1 MSHRTNDTLRKML
14 NNLAP
19 GSAAAFLGDVILD
32 LINGVNQ
39 LMFGVITAATLAI
52 KVGASPTVSSSTSIV
67 AKVNGLT
74 VTVAPSDMA
83 ALVGTLATAKAAAWA
98 FYVDSA
104 GTLTTSAKTA
114 DSATPAAAAG
124 ILPAVP
130 AGKLQVGYITV
141 ANASGSNFTGGTTA
155 LDATSITTVY
165 HNTAV
170 SPIYTAGNYAG
181 RIGDLSERS

>member
-1 MSHRTNDTLRKML
+1 MSKQTNDALRKYL
-14 NNLAP
+14 NKMNP
-19 GSAAAFLGDVILD
+19 SSNMCKVGDVILD

-39 LMFGVITAATLAI
+39 LMFGVITKATLAI
-52 KVGASPTVSSSTSIV
+52 KAGSSPTVSSSTSIV

-114 DSATPAAAAG
+114 DSATPAAAIG
-124 ILPAVP
+124 LLPAVP
-130 AGKLQVGYITV
+130 AGKLLVGYITV
-141 ANASGSNFTGGTTA
+141 ANASGSNFVGGTTA

-165 HNTAV
+165 HNTSV
-170 SPIYTAGNYAG
+170 SDIYTAGNYAG